1 VEDRDSL
8 DDLDNLMSLYD
19 SVVHVEKV
27 HGTHRRAT
35 LPTGQT
41 IDFGVHGPIAA
52 HFRLQEQPM
61 PLPVDYIV
69 ASTAG

>member
-1 VEDRDSL
+1 
-8 DDLDNLMSLYD
+8 MSLYD
-19 SVVHVEKV
+19 SVVHVQKIQ
-27 HGTHRRAT
+27 GTHRRGT
-35 LPTGQT
+35 LPTGQR

-52 HFRLQEQPM
+52 HFRLQEEPR

>member
-1 VEDRDSL
+1 
-8 DDLDNLMSLYD
+8 MSLYD
-19 SVVHVEKV
+19 STVHITKVE
-27 HGTHRRAT
+27 GTHRRAT
-35 LPTGQT
+35 LPTGHT

-52 HFRLQEQPM
+52 HFRLQDQAM

>member
-1 VEDRDSL
+1 
-8 DDLDNLMSLYD
+8 MPLYE

-27 HGTHRRAT
+27 EGTHRRAT

-41 IDFGVHGPIAA
+41 VYMGVHGAIAT
-52 HFRLQEQPM
+52 HFKLAAEPF

-69 ASTAG
+69 AAAAG

>member
-1 VEDRDSL
+1 
-8 DDLDNLMSLYD
+8 MSLYN
-19 SVVHVEKV
+19 STVRVEKV
-27 HGTHRRAT
+27 QGTHRRAT

-52 HFRLQEQPM
+52 HFGLQERPM

>member
-1 VEDRDSL
+1 
-8 DDLDNLMSLYD
+8 MSLYD
-19 SVVHVEKV
+19 STVHVEKIQ
-27 HGTHRRAT
+27 GTHRRAT

-41 IDFGVHGPIAA
+41 IDFGVHGPVAA
-52 HFRLQEQPM
+52 HFRLEEQPM

>member
-1 VEDRDSL
+1 
-8 DDLDNLMSLYD
+8 MSLYD
-19 SVVHVEKV
+19 SHVHVEKV
-27 HGTHRRAT
+27 EDAHRRAT
-35 LPTGQT
+35 LPTGQM

-52 HFRLQEQPM
+52 HFRLQDQAL

>member
-1 VEDRDSL
+1 MHL
-8 DDLDNLMSLYD
+8 DDLDDLMSLYD
-19 SVVHVEKV
+19 SIVTVQKV
-27 HGTHRRAT
+27 QGTHRRAT

-41 IDFGVHGPIAA
+41 IDFGVHGAIAA

>member
-1 VEDRDSL
+1 
-8 DDLDNLMSLYD
+8 MPLY
-19 SVVHVEKV
+19 SSTIHVAKV
-27 HGTHRRAT
+27 DGTHRRAT

-41 IDFGVHGPIAA
+41 IDFGVHGPIAE
-52 HFRLQEQPM
+52 HFRLEPQRL

>member
-1 VEDRDSL
+1 
-8 DDLDNLMSLYD
+8 MSLYN
-19 SVVHVEKV
+19 SVVRVEKV
-27 HGTHRRAT
+27 LGTHRRAT

-41 IDFGVHGPIAA
+41 IDFGVHGPIAE
-52 HFRLQEQPM
+52 HFRLEPQSM

>member
-1 VEDRDSL
+1 
-8 DDLDNLMSLYD
+8 MSLYD
-19 SVVHVEKV
+19 SVAHVKKV
-27 HGTHRRAT
+27 HGTHRQAT

-52 HFRLQEQPM
+52 HFRLQEEPM

>member
-1 VEDRDSL
+1 
-8 DDLDNLMSLYD
+8 MSLYN
-19 SVVHVEKV
+19 SVVHVVKV
-27 HGTHRRAT
+27 EGTHRRAT
-35 LPTGQT
+35 LPTGQK

-52 HFRLQEQPM
+52 HFRLQEQAM

>member
-1 VEDRDSL
+1 
-8 DDLDNLMSLYD
+8 MPLYE

-27 HGTHRRAT
+27 EGTHRRAT

-41 IDFGVHGPIAA
+41 VDMGVHGAIAT
-52 HFRLQEQPM
+52 HFKLAAELF

-69 ASTAG
+69 AAAAG

>member
-1 VEDRDSL
+1 
-8 DDLDNLMSLYD
+8 MSLYD
-19 SVVHVEKV
+19 SIVTVQKV
-27 HGTHRRAT
+27 HGTHRRAA

-52 HFRLQEQPM
+52 HFRLQEQSM